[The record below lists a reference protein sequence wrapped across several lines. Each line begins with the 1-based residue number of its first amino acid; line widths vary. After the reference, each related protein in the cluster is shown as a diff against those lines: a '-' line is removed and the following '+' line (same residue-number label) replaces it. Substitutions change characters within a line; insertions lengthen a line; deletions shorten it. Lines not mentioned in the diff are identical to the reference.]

1 MIDFARLEQQLDSY
15 TKRFQGCSPLPG
27 HLVIDDFLEP
37 SVAKQAYEVFPK
49 MGEMDTLKDYR
60 QEKAQDPAI
69 QKFHPIF
76 QDIIFKH
83 LHSRPLVTLLSAI
96 SGIKNL
102 NPDPQLYAAGLAQ
115 GANGSFLN
123 VHVDNSSHPVNGRYR
138 RLNLLIYLNPHWNEA
153 KGGHF
158 ELWSND
164 LKESTAILPVFNRM
178 LIFATNK
185 TSWHGYRP
193 VNTPDGDTR
202 KSINI
207 YYFSEES
214 PDGSDYYHVTT
225 FRARP
230 SETFNKVVY
239 PVDNLVRTVA
249 RKLRSNKDKHA
260 VLYKGSGGHDDKS
273 D

>member
-1 MIDFARLEQQLDSY
+1 MIDFARLEEQADTYAQ
-15 TKRFQGCSPLPG
+15 KFQSCAPLPG
-27 HLVIDDFLEP
+27 HLVIDNFLEP
-37 SVAKQAYEVFPK
+37 TVARRAYELFPK
-49 MGEMDTLKDYR
+49 MDEMDRLNDYR

-76 QDIIFKH
+76 QEIIFEH
-83 LHSRPLVTLLSAI
+83 LHSPRLVTLLSAI

-102 NPDPQLYAAGLAQ
+102 KPDPQLYAAGLAQ
-115 GANGSFLN
+115 GGNGSFLN
-123 VHVDNSSHPVNGRYR
+123 MHIDNSSHPVDASYR
-138 RLNLLIYLNPHWNEA
+138 RLNLLIYLNPNWNED

-164 LKESTAILPVFNRM
+164 LKQTTSILPVFNRM

-185 TSWHGYRP
+185 SSWHGYRP
-193 VNTPDGDTR
+193 VDTPGGDTR

-214 PDGSDYYHVTT
+214 PDGTDYYHVTT

-230 SETFNKVVY
+230 NETVNKVLY
-239 PVDNLVRTVA
+239 PVDNLARTLA
-249 RKLRSNKDKHA
+249 RKLRPNKDKHA
-260 VLYKGSGGHDDKS
+260 VLYAGSDGKS
-273 D
+273 EKS

>member
-1 MIDFARLEQQLDSY
+1 MINFARLEQQVDTY
-15 TKRFQGCSPLPG
+15 ARKFQRCEPLPG
-27 HLVIDDFLEP
+27 HLVIDNFLEP
-37 SVAKQAYEVFPK
+37 TVARRAYELFPK
-49 MGEMDTLKDYR
+49 MGEMDTLNDYR

-76 QDIIFKH
+76 QEIIFQH
-83 LHSRPLVTLLSAI
+83 LHSQRLVTLLSAI

-102 NPDPQLYAAGLAQ
+102 KPDPQLYAAGLAQ

-123 VHVDNSSHPVNGRYR
+123 MHVDNSSHPVNGCYR
-138 RLNLLIYLNPHWNEA
+138 RLNLLIYLNPHWSEA
-153 KGGHF
+153 KGGDF

-164 LKESTAILPVFNRM
+164 LKETTAVLPVFNRM

-193 VNTPDGDTR
+193 VNTPDADTR

-214 PDGSDYYHVTT
+214 PDGTDYYHVTT

-230 SETFNKVVY
+230 NETLNKVLY
-239 PVDNLVRTVA
+239 PVDNLARTVA
-249 RKLRSNKDKHA
+249 RKLRPNKDKHA
-260 VLYKGSGGHDDKS
+260 VLYEGLESKTDKS
-273 D
+273 E